1 MYEILNNWQKIKYE
15 NEGELSM
22 IRKLKISQKLILS
35 SIISTI
41 FLLIVGG
48 FALNSMWKI
57 NINGQ
62 NIYNNN
68 LMALKYIYSI
78 QSNVDDTLLNFEYML
93 NKDNIS
99 NISDYEKNIANNTSS
114 NNGLFEEYEKL
125 PSTSEKQEEE
135 YKQVK
140 DTLALYREVRDRI
153 INYVKEENYNE
164 ANKTYRN
171 EYIKIK
177 DQLIA
182 ELDDLIEENVI
193 QAENTANVNSAIYKS
208 SFILQIIIILA
219 ASLFLFLIGYS
230 MAKWLS
236 RRINNV
242 VNFVNNLA
250 EGDLTQEAKITSED
264 ELGKMAIAL
273 NKASKN
279 MRGLVTELI
288 SGMENMSASSEE
300 LTATMEEISA
310 TIINIKEAAEL
321 IAEGDGE
328 LSASS
333 EEVSATTEE
342 IEIHIKDLADKA
354 LEADKI
360 SAEIMERALMIR
372 NKAEESS
379 SSANELYE
387 DKEIKIKKAIKD
399 IEILEEIR
407 VMADAISQIA
417 EQTNLLSL
425 NASIEAARAGEAG
438 KGFAV
443 VAEEIRKL
451 AEQSAQSV
459 THISRIIKDVRD
471 AIDNLVVNTND
482 ILAFMDNKV
491 KPDYEM
497 LKETGIQYQNDAE
510 FVHKMSN
517 EISISTNTI
526 SSSINEVNNAMTNVT
541 ELTQQ
546 SAASSEEIL
555 GSLTETSSAV
565 EEVAKQAQSTSE
577 LAERLSSSSN
587 KFKI

>member
-1 MYEILNNWQKIKYE
+1 
-15 NEGELSM
+15 
-22 IRKLKISQKLILS
+22 
-35 SIISTI
+35 
-41 FLLIVGG
+41 
-48 FALNSMWKI
+48 
-57 NINGQ
+57 
-62 NIYNNN
+62 
-68 LMALKYIYSI
+68 
-78 QSNVDDTLLNFEYML
+78 
-93 NKDNIS
+93 
-99 NISDYEKNIANNTSS
+99 
-114 NNGLFEEYEKL
+114 
-125 PSTSEKQEEE
+125 
-135 YKQVK
+135 
-140 DTLALYREVRDRI
+140 
-153 INYVKEENYNE
+153 
-164 ANKTYRN
+164 
-171 EYIKIK
+171 
-177 DQLIA
+177 
-182 ELDDLIEENVI
+182 
-193 QAENTANVNSAIYKS
+193 
-208 SFILQIIIILA
+208 
-219 ASLFLFLIGYS
+219 
-230 MAKWLS
+230 
-236 RRINNV
+236 
-242 VNFVNNLA
+242 
-250 EGDLTQEAKITSED
+250 
-264 ELGKMAIAL
+264 
-273 NKASKN
+273 
-279 MRGLVTELI
+279 
-288 SGMENMSASSEE
+288 
-300 LTATMEEISA
+300 MEEISA

-407 VMADAISQIA
+407 VMAEAISQIA

>member
-1 MYEILNNWQKIKYE
+1 
-15 NEGELSM
+15 M

-41 FLLIVGG
+41 FLLIVGS

-68 LMALKYIYSI
+68 LMALKYLYSI
-78 QSNVDDTLLNFEYML
+78 QNNVNDTLLNFEYIL

-99 NISDYEKNIANNTSS
+99 KLSEYEKNIANNTSS

-125 PSTSEKQEEE
+125 PSISEKQKEE
-135 YKQVK
+135 YNKVK
-140 DTLALYREVRDRI
+140 DTFISYWEVRDKI
-153 INYVKEENYNE
+153 INYVKEGNYNE
-164 ANKTYRN
+164 ANKIYRN

-177 DQLIA
+177 DQLIV

-193 QAENTANVNSAIYKS
+193 QAENTATSNDAIYKT
-208 SFILQIIIILA
+208 SFTFQIIIILA
-219 ASLFLFLIGYS
+219 ASLFLFILGYG

-236 RRINNV
+236 KRINNA

-250 EGDLTQEAKITSED
+250 EGDLTQEAKIRYDD
-264 ELGKMAIAL
+264 ELGKIAVAL

-279 MRGLVTELI
+279 MRELVTELI
-288 SGMENMSASSEE
+288 QGMENMNASSEE

-310 TIINIKEAAEL
+310 TITNIKEAAEL

-360 SAEIMERALMIR
+360 SAEIMERALAIR

-379 SSANELYE
+379 SSANQLYE

-399 IEILEEIR
+399 IEVLEEIR
-407 VMADAISQIA
+407 VMAEAISQIA

-451 AEQSAQSV
+451 AEQSAESV
-459 THISRIIKDVRD
+459 THISRIIKDVRT
-471 AIDNLVVNTND
+471 AIDNLVVNIND
-482 ILAFMDNKV
+482 ILEFMDNKV
-491 KPDYEM
+491 KADYEM

-555 GSLTETSSAV
+555 GSITETSSAV
-565 EEVAKQAQSTSE
+565 EEVTKQAESTSD
-577 LAERLSSSSN
+577 LAERLSVLSN
-587 KFKI
+587 RFKI

>member
-1 MYEILNNWQKIKYE
+1 
-15 NEGELSM
+15 M

-48 FALNSMWKI
+48 FALKSMWKI

-135 YKQVK
+135 YMQVK

-164 ANKTYRN
+164 ANKIYRN

-236 RRINNV
+236 RRINNA

-407 VMADAISQIA
+407 VMAEAISQIA

>member
-1 MYEILNNWQKIKYE
+1 
-15 NEGELSM
+15 M

-48 FALNSMWKI
+48 FALKSMWKI

-78 QSNVDDTLLNFEYML
+78 QANVDDTLLNFEYML

-114 NNGLFEEYEKL
+114 NNWLFEEYEKL

-236 RRINNV
+236 RRINNA

-264 ELGKMAIAL
+264 ELDKMAIAL

-279 MRGLVTELI
+279 MRGLVIELI

-407 VMADAISQIA
+407 VMAEAISQIA

>member
-1 MYEILNNWQKIKYE
+1 
-15 NEGELSM
+15 M

-48 FALNSMWKI
+48 FALKSMWKI

-78 QSNVDDTLLNFEYML
+78 QVNVDDTLLNFEYML

-114 NNGLFEEYEKL
+114 NNWLFEEYEKL

-236 RRINNV
+236 RRINNA

-264 ELGKMAIAL
+264 ELDKMAIAL

-279 MRGLVTELI
+279 MRGLVIELI

-407 VMADAISQIA
+407 VMAEAISQIA

>member
-1 MYEILNNWQKIKYE
+1 
-15 NEGELSM
+15 M

-135 YKQVK
+135 YMQVK

-164 ANKTYRN
+164 ANKIYRN

-236 RRINNV
+236 RRINNA

-288 SGMENMSASSEE
+288 SGMENMSASS
-300 LTATMEEISA
+300 
-310 TIINIKEAAEL
+310 
-321 IAEGDGE
+321 
-328 LSASS
+328 
-333 EEVSATTEE
+333 
-342 IEIHIKDLADKA
+342 
-354 LEADKI
+354 
-360 SAEIMERALMIR
+360 
-372 NKAEESS
+372 
-379 SSANELYE
+379 
-387 DKEIKIKKAIKD
+387 
-399 IEILEEIR
+399 
-407 VMADAISQIA
+407 
-417 EQTNLLSL
+417 
-425 NASIEAARAGEAG
+425 
-438 KGFAV
+438 
-443 VAEEIRKL
+443 
-451 AEQSAQSV
+451 
-459 THISRIIKDVRD
+459 
-471 AIDNLVVNTND
+471 
-482 ILAFMDNKV
+482 
-491 KPDYEM
+491 
-497 LKETGIQYQNDAE
+497 
-510 FVHKMSN
+510 
-517 EISISTNTI
+517 
-526 SSSINEVNNAMTNVT
+526 
-541 ELTQQ
+541 
-546 SAASSEEIL
+546 
-555 GSLTETSSAV
+555 
-565 EEVAKQAQSTSE
+565 
-577 LAERLSSSSN
+577 
-587 KFKI
+587 

>member
-1 MYEILNNWQKIKYE
+1 
-15 NEGELSM
+15 M

-48 FALNSMWKI
+48 FALKSMWKI

-114 NNGLFEEYEKL
+114 NNWLFEEYEKL

-236 RRINNV
+236 RRINNA

-407 VMADAISQIA
+407 VMAEAISQIA

-555 GSLTETSSAV
+555 GSLTETGSAV

>member
-1 MYEILNNWQKIKYE
+1 
-15 NEGELSM
+15 M

-48 FALNSMWKI
+48 FALKSMWKI

-135 YKQVK
+135 YMQVK

-236 RRINNV
+236 RRINNA

-407 VMADAISQIA
+407 VMAEAISQIA

>member
-1 MYEILNNWQKIKYE
+1 
-15 NEGELSM
+15 M

-48 FALNSMWKI
+48 FALKSMWKI

-78 QSNVDDTLLNFEYML
+78 QVNVDDTLLNFEYML

-114 NNGLFEEYEKL
+114 NNWLFEEYEKL

-236 RRINNV
+236 RRINNA

-264 ELGKMAIAL
+264 ELDKMAIAL

-279 MRGLVTELI
+279 MRGLVIELI

-310 TIINIKEAAEL
+310 TIINIKGATEL

-407 VMADAISQIA
+407 VMAEAISQIA

-577 LAERLSSSSN
+577 LAERLSFSSN

>member
-1 MYEILNNWQKIKYE
+1 
-15 NEGELSM
+15 M

-48 FALNSMWKI
+48 FALKSMWKI

-78 QSNVDDTLLNFEYML
+78 QVNVDDTLLNFEYML

-114 NNGLFEEYEKL
+114 NNWLFEEYEKL

-236 RRINNV
+236 RRINNA

-264 ELGKMAIAL
+264 ELDKMAIAL

-279 MRGLVTELI
+279 MRGLVIELI

-310 TIINIKEAAEL
+310 TIINIKGATEL

-407 VMADAISQIA
+407 VMAEAISQIA

-555 GSLTETSSAV
+555 GSLTEISSAV

>member
-1 MYEILNNWQKIKYE
+1 
-15 NEGELSM
+15 M

-48 FALNSMWKI
+48 FALKSMWKI

-114 NNGLFEEYEKL
+114 NNWLFEEYEKL

-236 RRINNV
+236 RRINNA

-407 VMADAISQIA
+407 VMAEAISQIA

>member
-1 MYEILNNWQKIKYE
+1 
-15 NEGELSM
+15 M

-48 FALNSMWKI
+48 FALKSMWKI

-78 QSNVDDTLLNFEYML
+78 QVNVDDTLLNFEYML

-114 NNGLFEEYEKL
+114 NNWLFEEYEKL

-236 RRINNV
+236 RRINNA

-264 ELGKMAIAL
+264 ELDKMAIAL

-279 MRGLVTELI
+279 MRGLVIELI

-310 TIINIKEAAEL
+310 TIINIKGATEL

-407 VMADAISQIA
+407 VMAEAISQIA

>member
-1 MYEILNNWQKIKYE
+1 
-15 NEGELSM
+15 M

-48 FALNSMWKI
+48 FALKSMWKI

-78 QSNVDDTLLNFEYML
+78 QGNVDDTLLNFEYML

-114 NNGLFEEYEKL
+114 NNWLFEEYEKL

-236 RRINNV
+236 RRINNA

-264 ELGKMAIAL
+264 ELDKMAIAL

-279 MRGLVTELI
+279 MRGLVIELI

-407 VMADAISQIA
+407 VMAEAISQIA

-555 GSLTETSSAV
+555 GSLTEISSAV

>member
-1 MYEILNNWQKIKYE
+1 
-15 NEGELSM
+15 M

-48 FALNSMWKI
+48 FALKSMWKI

-78 QSNVDDTLLNFEYML
+78 QVNVDDTLLNFEYML

-114 NNGLFEEYEKL
+114 NNWLFEEYEKL

-236 RRINNV
+236 RRINNA

-264 ELGKMAIAL
+264 ELDKMAIAL

-310 TIINIKEAAEL
+310 TIINIKGAAEL

-407 VMADAISQIA
+407 VMAEAISQIA

>member
-1 MYEILNNWQKIKYE
+1 
-15 NEGELSM
+15 M

-48 FALNSMWKI
+48 FALKSMWKI

-114 NNGLFEEYEKL
+114 NNWLFEEYEKL

-236 RRINNV
+236 RRINNA

-310 TIINIKEAAEL
+310 TIINIKGAAEL

-407 VMADAISQIA
+407 VMAEAISQIA

>member
-1 MYEILNNWQKIKYE
+1 
-15 NEGELSM
+15 M

-48 FALNSMWKI
+48 FALKSMWKI

-78 QSNVDDTLLNFEYML
+78 QVNVDDTLLNFEYML

-114 NNGLFEEYEKL
+114 NNWLFEEYEKL

-236 RRINNV
+236 RRINNA

-264 ELGKMAIAL
+264 ELDKMAIAL

-279 MRGLVTELI
+279 MRGLVIELI

-310 TIINIKEAAEL
+310 TIINIKGAAEL

-407 VMADAISQIA
+407 VMAEAISQIA

-555 GSLTETSSAV
+555 GSLTEISSAV

>member
-1 MYEILNNWQKIKYE
+1 
-15 NEGELSM
+15 
-22 IRKLKISQKLILS
+22 
-35 SIISTI
+35 
-41 FLLIVGG
+41 
-48 FALNSMWKI
+48 
-57 NINGQ
+57 
-62 NIYNNN
+62 
-68 LMALKYIYSI
+68 
-78 QSNVDDTLLNFEYML
+78 ML

-114 NNGLFEEYEKL
+114 NNWLFEEYEKL

-236 RRINNV
+236 RRINNA

-264 ELGKMAIAL
+264 ELDKMAIAL

-279 MRGLVTELI
+279 MRGLVIELI

-310 TIINIKEAAEL
+310 TIINIKGAAEL

-407 VMADAISQIA
+407 VMAEAISQIA

>member
-1 MYEILNNWQKIKYE
+1 
-15 NEGELSM
+15 M

-48 FALNSMWKI
+48 FALKSMWKI

-78 QSNVDDTLLNFEYML
+78 QVNVDDTLLNFEYML

-114 NNGLFEEYEKL
+114 NNWLFEEYEKL

-236 RRINNV
+236 RRINNA

-264 ELGKMAIAL
+264 ELDKMAIAL

-279 MRGLVTELI
+279 MRGLVIELI

-310 TIINIKEAAEL
+310 TIINIKGAAEL

-407 VMADAISQIA
+407 VMAEAISQIA

>member
-1 MYEILNNWQKIKYE
+1 
-15 NEGELSM
+15 M

-68 LMALKYIYSI
+68 LMALKYLYSI
-78 QSNVDDTLLNFEYML
+78 QNNVNDTLLNFEYIL

-135 YKQVK
+135 YMQVK

-164 ANKTYRN
+164 ANKIYRN

-236 RRINNV
+236 RRINNA

-407 VMADAISQIA
+407 VMAEAISQIA

>member
-1 MYEILNNWQKIKYE
+1 
-15 NEGELSM
+15 M

-48 FALNSMWKI
+48 FALKSMWKI

-78 QSNVDDTLLNFEYML
+78 QVNVDDTLLNFEYML

-114 NNGLFEEYEKL
+114 NNWLFEEYEKL

-236 RRINNV
+236 RRINNA

-264 ELGKMAIAL
+264 ELDKMAIAL

-310 TIINIKEAAEL
+310 TIINIKGAAEL

-407 VMADAISQIA
+407 VMAEAISQIA

-482 ILAFMDNKV
+482 ILVFMDNKV

>member
-1 MYEILNNWQKIKYE
+1 
-15 NEGELSM
+15 M

-48 FALNSMWKI
+48 FALKSMWKI

-114 NNGLFEEYEKL
+114 NNWLFEEYEKL

-264 ELGKMAIAL
+264 ELDKMAIAL

-279 MRGLVTELI
+279 MRGLVIELI

-407 VMADAISQIA
+407 VMAEAISQIA

>member
-1 MYEILNNWQKIKYE
+1 
-15 NEGELSM
+15 M

-48 FALNSMWKI
+48 FALKSMWKI

-78 QSNVDDTLLNFEYML
+78 QVNVDDTLLNFEYML

-114 NNGLFEEYEKL
+114 NNWLFEEYEKL

-236 RRINNV
+236 RRINNA

-264 ELGKMAIAL
+264 ELDKMAIAL

-279 MRGLVTELI
+279 MRGLVIELI

-407 VMADAISQIA
+407 VMAEAISQIA

-555 GSLTETSSAV
+555 GSLTEISSAV